1 MSGATAGSN
10 SGFRSYSRLLR
21 VPGAAALVSWGM
33 AGRFPI
39 AMRSISILILI
50 SAVTGS
56 LGDAGAV
63 SAAMLVAQGV
73 VCPAIGRLADR
84 FSQRR
89 VLLIACPAHALGIA
103 LLVVS
108 IMLRAPL
115 WLMILAAVAA
125 GCTAVSFGSFMLAR
139 WAALVDRDLLRTAYA
154 VESMLEE
161 IIFLLG
167 PLLVA
172 VLVSAVHPAAGLV
185 ACGVLTAT
193 GSIAVALHRRSEP
206 VPGPTAGRAERAIA
220 VPGVRVLMV
229 SYAGMGFLL
238 GAVDVTMIAFAR
250 ERSVPWLGGVLLSL
264 TAAGSFTG
272 GAVYGAVD
280 WRLPQARLL
289 SITTGLLTLG
299 AVPLAFAGS
308 SFVMAF
314 LAVAAG
320 IAIAPALIAG
330 TTLLESLAP
339 KGALSEGFS
348 WLTSAGAVGIA
359 LGTAVGGRL
368 AGAGGSGHAA
378 WTAVGG
384 GIVALGLSIAGQP
397 ALRRRRP
404 APEPAS
410 GMTA

>member
-1 MSGATAGSN
+1 
-10 SGFRSYSRLLR
+10 
-21 VPGAAALVSWGM
+21 
-33 AGRFPI
+33 
-39 AMRSISILILI
+39 
-50 SAVTGS
+50 
-56 LGDAGAV
+56 
-63 SAAMLVAQGV
+63 
-73 VCPAIGRLADR
+73 
-84 FSQRR
+84 
-89 VLLIACPAHALGIA
+89 
-103 LLVVS
+103 
-108 IMLRAPL
+108 
-115 WLMILAAVAA
+115 
-125 GCTAVSFGSFMLAR
+125 
-139 WAALVDRDLLRTAYA
+139 
-154 VESMLEE
+154 
-161 IIFLLG
+161 
-167 PLLVA
+167 
-172 VLVSAVHPAAGLV
+172 
-185 ACGVLTAT
+185 
-193 GSIAVALHRRSEP
+193 
-206 VPGPTAGRAERAIA
+206 
-220 VPGVRVLMV
+220 VRVLMV